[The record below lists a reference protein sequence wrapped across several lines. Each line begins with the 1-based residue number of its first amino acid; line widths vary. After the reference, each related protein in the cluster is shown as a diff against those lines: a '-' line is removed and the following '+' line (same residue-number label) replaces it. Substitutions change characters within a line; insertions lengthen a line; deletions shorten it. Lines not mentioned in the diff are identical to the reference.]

1 VLNIQCDMENF
12 RRRNETSPNPY
23 HVCTHNKTMRF
34 FFLSIQQDHAFTS
47 LSSKSWSS
55 SLGKS
60 PATLPPHCS
69 PPHWGNRRSLC
80 HPHCSPPGRFA
91 RSAKEKALAAGRRQS
106 RPVAAPSSSSHCP
119 QLLRHPRTRGEAV
132 RLLPSPPFL
141 DATLLVLASPLSLFH
156 GPREFIYLKI
166 GDLVSISLKDTG

>member
-1 VLNIQCDMENF
+1 M
-12 RRRNETSPNPY
+12 RSP
-23 HVCTHNKTMRF
+23 
-34 FFLSIQQDHAFTS
+34 LSLA
-47 LSSKSWSS
+47 
-55 SLGKS
+55 SLGPRRS
-60 PATLPPHCS
+60 
-69 PPHWGNRRSLC
+69 GNRRQPC
-80 HPHCSPPGRFA
+80 HPIA
-91 RSAKEKALAAGRRQS
+91 RRLTGEIAGHSATPIARRRDDLPSAKEKALAAGRRQS

>member
-1 VLNIQCDMENF
+1 MCVPTTRPC
-12 RRRNETSPNPY
+12 
-23 HVCTHNKTMRF
+23 VF
-34 FFLSIQQDHAFTS
+34 FSIQQDHALTS

-106 RPVAAPSSSSHCP
+106 RPVAAPSSSRQCP

-132 RLLPSPPFL
+132 RLLPCPPFL
-141 DATLLVLASPLSLFH
+141 AATLLVLASPLSLFH
-156 GPREFIYLKI
+156 GPREFTLLENRRFSFDQLKRHGI
-166 GDLVSISLKDTG
+166 GYAMLNFPYP